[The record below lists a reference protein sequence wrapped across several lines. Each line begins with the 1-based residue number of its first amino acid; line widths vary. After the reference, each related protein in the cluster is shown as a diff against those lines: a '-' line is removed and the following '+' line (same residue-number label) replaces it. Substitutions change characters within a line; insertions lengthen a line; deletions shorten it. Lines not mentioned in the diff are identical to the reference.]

1 MKTRLAVITPSLL
14 MVSQI
19 PYKFVSEV
27 NHLLTL
33 ARDLVPEEKDHEK
46 RLAKLKAAQK

>member
-1 MKTRLAVITPSLL
+1 VKTRPAVITPLLL

-19 PYKFVSEV
+19 PRKFVSEI

-33 ARDLVPEEKDHEK
+33 ARDLASEKEDHEK
-46 RLAKLKAAQK
+46 RLAELKAA

>member
-1 MKTRLAVITPSLL
+1 MKVYLAVITLLLL

-19 PYKFVSEV
+19 PRKFVSEI

-33 ARDLVPEEKDHEK
+33 VRDLISEKKNHEK
-46 RLAKLKAAQK
+46 RLAELKAT